1 MVIIVFG
8 VSGSGKSTIGN
19 GLSEKLGIPYYDADD
34 FHPQENILKMSN
46 GQSLN
51 DQDRLPWL
59 KILAK
64 NIGDW
69 SKGKGGVLACSAL
82 KENYRA
88 ILSSESSSKIN
99 WVYLAGT
106 KELIK
111 ARMDNRKGH
120 YMSSILLN
128 SQFADLEVPE
138 YGIHADISQT
148 PDMLIKEI
156 ITKL

>member
-1 MVIIVFG
+1 MVIIVLG
-8 VSGSGKSTIGN
+8 VSGSGKSTIAS
-19 GLSEKLGIPYYDADD
+19 GLSEELGIPYYDADD

-69 SKGKGGVLACSAL
+69 SNGKGGVLACSAL

-88 ILSSESSSKIN
+88 ILSLESSSKIN

-106 KELIK
+106 KKVIK

-120 YMSSILLN
+120 YMSSKLLN

-138 YGIHADISQT
+138 YGIHVDISQT

>member
-1 MVIIVFG
+1 MVIIVLG
-8 VSGSGKSTIGN
+8 VSGSGKSTIAS
-19 GLSEKLGIPYYDADD
+19 GLSEELGIPYYDADD

-69 SKGKGGVLACSAL
+69 SNGKGGILACSAL

-106 KELIK
+106 KEVIK

-120 YMSSILLN
+120 YMSSKLLN

-138 YGIHADISQT
+138 YGIHVDISQT

>member
-1 MVIIVFG
+1 MVIIVLG
-8 VSGSGKSTIGN
+8 VSGSGKSTIAR
-19 GLSEKLGIPYYDADD
+19 GLSEELGIPYYDADD

-69 SKGKGGVLACSAL
+69 SNGKGGVLACSAL

-106 KELIK
+106 KEVIK

-120 YMSSILLN
+120 YMSSKLLN

-138 YGIHADISQT
+138 YGIHVDISQT

>member
-1 MVIIVFG
+1 MVIIVLG
-8 VSGSGKSTIGN
+8 VSGSGKSTIAS
-19 GLSEKLGIPYYDADD
+19 GLSEELGIPYYDADD

-120 YMSSILLN
+120 YMSSKLLD

-138 YGIHADISQT
+138 YGIHVDISQT
-148 PDMLIKEI
+148 PDILIKEI